1 MQLRY
6 SKNLQSAVDG
16 MQKIS
21 ALTWSPNGQKLAVST
36 ADRVIHLYDDAGERK
51 DKFPTRPAEK
61 NQTSYVVRAL
71 AFSPDSTKL
80 AIAQSDNIVFV
91 YKIGSEWGERKSI
104 CNKYQQSAAVTCLVW
119 PFGKS
124 NDIIFGLA
132 DGKVKCGQVKSNKT
146 VSLYSTDSYVVS
158 VAGSKDGEH
167 VISGQLD
174 GSIYRF
180 TLESRQF
187 TKLAMHT
194 SVPYALDWGEHIC
207 AAGNDGKIIF
217 YTDDGSLFQ
226 RMDYSHDSTVKEFT
240 IGSFNPSGDSVVLG
254 NFNKF
259 FVISFNPQRGD
270 YVEKAVKNIENLYSV
285 TALCWKPDGAK
296 LVVGSLCGS
305 VDVFEVCL
313 RKARYKGKFEFVYV
327 SVSQVIV
334 TELASG
340 MKVAIKSDYG
350 LEITKI
356 NIFKDRFVVANTSDT
371 LLLGDLESGHMSE
384 VQWRGSGK
392 EKFDFSNERV
402 CMIFNVGELILI
414 EYGVSEVL
422 GTCRTEQM
430 ASQLISARLNYP
442 KAESESETRS
452 ATKII
457 AYLLD
462 PHTICIQD
470 LVTKNSIGMINHDS
484 RVDYLELNP
493 SGTKLLFRDKRRQ
506 LMLYSIKGQVKST
519 LLQFC
524 TFVQWV
530 PKSEVVVA
538 QSRNNLNVWYS
549 IDDPDKVTV
558 YTIKGEVED
567 IDRNKTGTFVIVD
580 EGIGKSSYA
589 LDQHLIEFGFALE
602 SRDLDK
608 AAETLEPLEVNTETE
623 ANWRALAEVALEDR
637 NLKVAERCFAA
648 LGNVAKSRYLHKIN
662 KLSEK
667 HNEETGQT
675 GISYYIV
682 QAKLAMLDKQYH
694 RAEAIL
700 LDNNDLEEAMAMYR
714 ELHRWDELISIAE
727 KRKHPKLND
736 YKSNYF
742 QWLLSTD
749 QEEKAAEVKE
759 RDGDYK
765 EAINLYL
772 KGKLPAKAAAVVSK
786 FNITSNDVME
796 KIASALEVSEM
807 HEKAGEFFEKL
818 NQHEKALEAYV
829 KANSFRKALDLARR
843 NYPKYTKKLEER
855 WGDYLVSIKQME
867 HSINHFIEADAYQ
880 KAIEAAINARLW
892 HKAIQFLG
900 NQPADLVKPYYKQ
913 IAKHYADVKQLDT
926 AEKFFLKAGATNDIF
941 EMYTSNNKWDQAF
954 RFAQKYME
962 NTEITL
968 LYTKQ
973 AQKLEQEGKL
983 KDAEKLYL
991 TVNEADLAISMYK
1004 KAGQYDHVVRLTS
1017 KYRKES
1023 LKDTQ
1028 IYLGQ
1033 LYENEGKLKE
1043 SEAYYI
1049 EAGNWNMAVDM
1060 YKKRSMWEEAL
1071 KVAKIYGGP
1080 KEIAEVAKK
1089 SAETKALSGEGGSSF
1104 LLKQGLV
1111 EAALEL
1117 EIEQRNYNEAFRIA
1131 ETHCRYK
1138 LPDVHLSYAL
1148 FLEDENRF
1156 KEAEEEFVKAGKA
1169 EEAINMYQH
1178 QNDFHSALKLCKQY
1192 APHLQPEILRS
1203 QAKSYFVQGD
1213 YQRAEQCFLAAK
1225 MPESAVEM
1233 YSYAQMKSEAIRVA
1247 RDHAPHMIDKIMN
1260 SSSGVINTPEDIKQS
1275 GRVMEQ
1281 NRDFVRAID
1290 TYISITQEMTNNYD
1304 MLEEV
1309 WERAVQLAMTH
1320 DKERLQQVV
1329 MLVGKRLVALKRYE
1343 AAADMYSGIGHY
1355 EEAVKCFL
1363 VAEDYDRAREIVH
1376 SIQHTEI
1383 ANKLRAMV
1391 DSEEKNHHKANKNVK
1406 GLMKVDAKDGV
1417 NMIIEGGDWFK
1428 ALDKAKKSGMLNEVL
1443 LKCTL
1448 KLTEDGNFGQA
1459 VKVFSLY
1466 GSPNEPPFMPIY
1478 KTLCVEVLADCQ
1490 DQEVSDARIMIKNLV
1505 ESIYDKRTKVYKEFE
1520 KYFIVFQLLFL
1531 KNICK
1536 GKKLS
1541 ALHAKICV
1549 SLLRYT
1555 NEVRVDKAFYEAG
1568 AACQGEKRLSMA
1580 FVFLNRYLDLA
1591 DAIQDPE
1598 GGVAAL
1604 GDSTDFEG
1612 TDIPILDILLPDSNF
1627 TSEEQRERIKDW
1639 VLEISMNQKVEQS
1652 LSSVSCD
1659 SCGSQMYEASLK
1671 CFSCNT
1677 SYEPCLV
1684 TGYPVM
1690 RRTQTSCSNCSR
1702 LANKEDWS
1710 EYLVVNSTCPWC
1722 SSIQN

>member
-71 AFSPDSTKL
+71 AFSPDSTKI

-119 PFGKS
+119 PFGKP

-158 VAGSKDGEH
+158 VASSKDGEH
-167 VISGQLD
+167 IISGQLD

-207 AAGNDGKIIF
+207 AAGNDGKVIF
-217 YTDDGSLFQ
+217 YTDDGNLFQ
-226 RMDYSHDSTVKEFT
+226 RMDYSHDSSVKEFT
-240 IGSFNPSGDSVVLG
+240 IGAFNPSGDTAVLG

-259 FVISFNPQRGD
+259 FVISYNPQRGD
-270 YVEKAVKNIENLYSV
+270 YVEKAIKNIENLYSV
-285 TALCWKPDGAK
+285 TALCWKPDGSK
-296 LVVGSLCGS
+296 LVIGSLCGS

-334 TELASG
+334 TELATG

-414 EYGVSEVL
+414 EYGVSEIL

-442 KAESESETRS
+442 KADSESESRL

-470 LVTKNSIGMINHDS
+470 LVTKNSVGTINHDS

-506 LMLYSIKGQVKST
+506 LMLYNIKAQVKST

-580 EGIGKSSYA
+580 EGIGKTSYA

-602 SRDLDK
+602 SRDLEK
-608 AAETLEPLEVNTETE
+608 AAETLEPLEVNAETE

-667 HNEETGQT
+667 HHEETGQA
-675 GISYYIV
+675 GIGYYIV

-700 LDNNDLEEAMAMYR
+700 LENNDLEEAMAMYR

-786 FNITSNDVME
+786 FNISSSDIME
-796 KIASALEVSEM
+796 KVASALELSEM

-926 AEKFFLKAGATNDIF
+926 AEKFFLKAGATNEIF

-973 AQKLEQEGKL
+973 AQKLEHEGKF
-983 KDAEKLYL
+983 KEAEKLYL

-1004 KAGQYDHVVRLTS
+1004 KAGQYDHVIRLTS
-1017 KYRKES
+1017 KYRKDS
-1023 LKDTQ
+1023 LKDTH

-1033 LYENEGKLKE
+1033 LYESEGKLKE
-1043 SEAYYI
+1043 SEVHYI

-1089 SAETKALSGEGGSSF
+1089 SAETKTLSGEGGSSF

-1169 EEAINMYQH
+1169 DEAINMYQH

-1203 QAKSYFVQGD
+1203 QAKFHFDQGD

-1233 YSYAQMKSEAIRVA
+1233 YAYAKMKSEAIRVA
-1247 RDHAPHMIDKIMN
+1247 KDHAPHMINRIMN
-1260 SSSGVINTPEDIKQS
+1260 YSGGEANSPEDIRQS
-1275 GRVMEQ
+1275 ARVMEQ
-1281 NRDFVRAID
+1281 NRDFIRAID
-1290 TYISITQEMTNNYD
+1290 TYLTITQEMTNNYD
-1304 MLEEV
+1304 LLEEV
-1309 WERAVQLAMTH
+1309 WERAVQIAMTH
-1320 DKERLQQVV
+1320 DKERLQQII

-1363 VAEDYDRAREIVH
+1363 IAEDYDRAREIVH

-1391 DSEEKNHHKANKNVK
+1391 DNEEKNHHKANKNVK

-1417 NMIIEGGDWFK
+1417 NMIIEGGDWIK

-1443 LKCTL
+1443 LKCTM

-1459 VKVFSLY
+1459 VKIFSLY
-1466 GSPNEPPFMPIY
+1466 GSPNENSFMSIY
-1478 KTLCVEVLADCQ
+1478 KTLSVEVLAECQ
-1490 DQEVSDARIMIKNLV
+1490 DQEVSDARIMIKNLI
-1505 ESIYDKRTKVYKEFE
+1505 ENIYDKKTKVYKEFE
-1520 KYFIVFQLLFL
+1520 RYYVIFQLLFL

-1536 GKKLS
+1536 GKKIS
-1541 ALHAKICV
+1541 ALYAKICV
-1549 SLLRYT
+1549 ALLRYT

-1568 AACQGEKRLSMA
+1568 AACQNEKWLNMA

-1612 TDIPILDILLPDSNF
+1612 TDIPTYDIPLPDSNF

-1652 LSSVSCD
+1652 LSCVNCD
-1659 SCGSQMYEASLK
+1659 NCGSQMYEASLK
-1671 CFSCNT
+1671 CFSCNA
-1677 SYEPCLV
+1677 SYEPCLI

-1690 RRTQTSCSNCSR
+1690 RRTQTYCSNCNR
-1702 LANKEDWS
+1702 LANKDDWS
-1710 EYLVVNSTCPWC
+1710 EYLAVNSTCPWC